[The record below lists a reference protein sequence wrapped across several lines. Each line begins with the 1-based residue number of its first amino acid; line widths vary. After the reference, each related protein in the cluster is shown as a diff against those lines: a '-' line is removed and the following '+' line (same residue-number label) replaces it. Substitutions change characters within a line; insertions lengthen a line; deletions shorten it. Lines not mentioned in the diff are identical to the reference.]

1 MWESEGRDGA
11 GGEPGTDGG
20 RAIRVSGILRAEIF
34 ARLFKQ
40 RHRME
45 KQYYIP

>member
-1 MWESEGRDGA
+1 MWESEGRAGTA
-11 GGEPGTDGG
+11 GGEPGTDG